1 MKTLELAA
9 FVALAKQLGYTGST
23 SFADVEAMRKHIV
36 GTGRVVNDETGPIN
50 FADLKVLDDA
60 PLVIKT
66 GNAAPIEPK
75 SAPANPTSDLDTIVK
90 NAVSKALE
98 GAINRPNFNAAAS
111 GEMTVV
117 DGDERMFK
125 ATKRHFSDY
134 DQAKKF
140 RHYLITGVLGK
151 TAEYANSP
159 LVKREQKRAEGDRV
173 LKAYTS
179 STQAGGGATT
189 FMEFNP
195 DLIANLNTFGAARK
209 LAKVTQMNEEQMFV
223 PVRTGIHTLYYP
235 QQASTVTQSTGV
247 TYSNVQLSVKTGIC
261 IVKVSKQLIQ
271 DSNIG
276 FVDDQFGEIA
286 RCIAFTED
294 TEMFTAAGEATY
306 ANIRGLA
313 NRFTG
318 GGYTGAGTW
327 TAISHAAGSVAGG
340 TDAKSHTITNIV
352 QAIGKVPT
360 YARPGMVIACTPQIT
375 DLVFRRLSLAQG
387 GVTMKETLEY
397 GTIPMFQGIPIIE
410 NNVMNDQ
417 DVAASNTVDFYIG
430 NFQRGILLG
439 DRMGVELDANEYIYW
454 DSHCVGLK
462 GSIRHDINVHDIGDA
477 TTSQS
482 GTGRVGPIVALY
494 QT

>member
-9 FVALAKQLGYTGST
+9 FAALAKQLGYSGST

-36 GTGRVVNDETGPIN
+36 GTGRVVNDESGPIN
-50 FADLKVLDDA
+50 FTDLKILDDA

-66 GNAAPIEPK
+66 GSAATVETK
-75 SAPANPTSDLDTIVK
+75 AAANPTSDIDTIVK
-90 NAVSKALE
+90 AAVAKALAE
-98 GAINRPNFNAAAS
+98 RPERPNFNGAAS
-111 GEMTVV
+111 GEFTVT

-125 ATKRHFSDY
+125 AKKRHFMDY
-134 DQAKKF
+134 EQAKKF
-140 RHYLITGVLGK
+140 RHHLITGVLGK

-159 LVKREQKRAEGDRV
+159 LVAKERKRAETDRV
-173 LKAYTS
+173 IKAYTS

-195 DLIANLNTFGAARK
+195 DLIANLNTYGTARK
-209 LAKVTQMNEEQMFV
+209 LAKVTEMNEEQMFI

-276 FVDDQFGEIA
+276 FIDDQFGEIA

-327 TAISHAAGSVAGG
+327 TSIAHAAGSVAGG
-340 TDAKSHTITNIV
+340 ADATAHTMT
-352 QAIGKVPT
+352 QLTSAIGAVPT
-360 YARPGMVIACTPQIT
+360 YARPGMAIACTPQIT
-375 DLVFRRLSLAQG
+375 DIVFRRLALAQG
-387 GVTMKETLEY
+387 GVTMKETAEF
-397 GTIPMFQGIPIIE
+397 GNIPTFQGIPIIE
-410 NNVMNDQ
+410 NNVMNTLG
-417 DVAASNTVDFYIG
+417 VAAANTVDFYIG
-430 NFQRGILLG
+430 NFSRGILLG

-462 GSIRHDINVHDIGDA
+462 GSIRHDINVHDVGDA
-477 TTSQS
+477 TTGQS
-482 GTGRVGPIVALY
+482 GTGRIGPIVAFY